1 MPNVE
6 RRTELLVRFCLRSIH
21 NSGTNNEA
29 NAAQITIFTNVQVSH
44 LPSDPLPKT
53 GLGTHKHANQK
64 EPGCSDARASRC
76 EQNAGHDDW
85 T

>member
-21 NSGTNNEA
+21 SSGTNSEA
-29 NAAQITIFTNVQVSH
+29 NATQIKIFANVQISH

-53 GLGTHKHANQK
+53 GFGTHKHTNQK

-76 EQNAGHDDW
+76 EQSAGQDDR